1 MNEQLLTVRGLS
13 AGYGDIEVL
22 RDISFNVDAS
32 RVTALLGAN
41 GAGKTTVLR
50 AISGMCNRSG
60 EIRFQ
65 GRSIADL
72 EASRISR
79 LRIAHVPENRGTF
92 VDFTVVENLR
102 LGGLAGGDKST
113 ITGEMDRVFSY
124 FPRLAQRRKQTA
136 GLLSG
141 GEQQMLAIGRAL
153 MMRPTMMLLD
163 EPSFG
168 LAPLLVQEI
177 YAILRTITKDSQIG
191 VLLVEQRAELATE
204 MAHHVCVMQNGRLI
218 GQGSPVEVA
227 ADSTLYQAYLGG

>member
-22 RDISFNVDAS
+22 RDISFNVNAS

-50 AISGMCNRSG
+50 AISGMCNRRG

-113 ITGEMDRVFSY
+113 ITGDMDRVFSY

>member
-1 MNEQLLTVRGLS
+1 MSDQLLTVRRLS
-13 AGYGDIEVL
+13 AGYGGVQVL
-22 RDISFNVDAS
+22 RDISFDVNAS

-65 GRSIADL
+65 GRSIAEL

-92 VDFTVVENLR
+92 VDFSVLDNLR
-102 LGGLAGGDKST
+102 LGGLATGEKST
-113 ITGEMDRVFSY
+113 ITTDMDRVFTY

-153 MMRPTMMLLD
+153 MMRPIMMLLD

-177 YAILRTITKDSQIG
+177 YTILRAITKDSQIG

-204 MAHHVCVMQNGRLI
+204 MAHHICVMQNGRLI
-218 GQGSPVEVA
+218 GQGSPAEVA
-227 ADSTLYQAYLGG
+227 ANSALHQAYLGG